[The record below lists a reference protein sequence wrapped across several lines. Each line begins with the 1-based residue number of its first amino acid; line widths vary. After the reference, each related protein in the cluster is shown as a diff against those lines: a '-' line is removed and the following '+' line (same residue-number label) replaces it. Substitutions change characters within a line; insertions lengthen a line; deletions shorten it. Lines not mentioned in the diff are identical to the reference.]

1 MYTQYITRQIVAIT
15 YYEFYWT
22 LSVLSICMPK
32 VGIVSKASFEYN
44 FLIDIGLTF
53 TIMFI
58 MIKLLNE
65 KAAL

>member
-1 MYTQYITRQIVAIT
+1 
-15 YYEFYWT
+15 
-22 LSVLSICMPK
+22 MPK